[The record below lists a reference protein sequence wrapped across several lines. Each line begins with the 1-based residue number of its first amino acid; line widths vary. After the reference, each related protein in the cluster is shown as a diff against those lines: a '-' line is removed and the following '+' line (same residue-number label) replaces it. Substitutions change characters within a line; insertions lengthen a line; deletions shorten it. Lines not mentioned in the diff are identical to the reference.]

1 MNDRNDRQQN
11 SVSSGEMF
19 VGLNLLS
26 KIGVIFIIIGVI
38 AFSATSGYYLSG
50 GVRMTLVIFVG
61 IIMLIAGE
69 IFYRKGSV
77 IFANALIYGGI
88 AELYIS
94 ALIGKFGFEVFGGGG
109 AQFVGLFAAAVG
121 FFLANR
127 YKSMP
132 LSFVALFCGILPIY
146 AIDSNFSA
154 CICLCCL
161 IAEHAAA
168 AVTAHNRSYRPLNVA
183 GAALM
188 CYETM
193 IVSSLLYASMR
204 TELKMPAVIMI
215 LFIICTGF
223 IYISGALLN
232 GTHSGGALSAS
243 EIAVIITTQA
253 FLVFFANANLYFIF
267 GKTVDLVAMI
277 VLALIYLVCVIGFS
291 LRFSSK
297 CMASNVFINLLLA
310 TTAFSVISLLN
321 GEANYYAIH
330 GLAAAVLIVGVLIE
344 RNMLKVWGYVLLG
357 IAEVDFF
364 IQIGINRFD
373 VIFGN
378 EVNYLDNTIMYIVNI
393 AVWLGIMIFYISRK
407 NTDSII
413 FKVYSCF
420 TLFNTGVLL
429 SVIAYND
436 MFRALMGTGMNRGFV
451 SLIVVFVCACLW
463 QIIGF
468 TTGKMKYLAE
478 ASMPASLSFYGV
490 GLLFLG
496 IANIIRSSANRSEIM
511 LDGLMIAITI
521 AVNVISVL
529 AVLDITKQISE
540 KAPKFAKAVG
550 LVVSLY
556 GVMTLTTIL
565 GTNNFVRF
573 TSYIISII
581 YIVTA
586 AVWIFV
592 GFKKLNALLRRFG
605 LALALLVSVKLF
617 LFDFIQEDAMIRTVL
632 FIGFGVTLLGIGLGY
647 GTAELKL
654 RQNNKK

>member
-1 MNDRNDRQQN
+1 
-11 SVSSGEMF
+11 MF

-50 GVRMTLVIFVG
+50 GVRMALVIFVG

-69 IFYRKGSV
+69 SFYRKGSV
-77 IFANALIYGGI
+77 VFANALIYGGI
-88 AELYIS
+88 AELFIS
-94 ALIGKFGFEVFGGGG
+94 ALIGKYGLHVFGGGG

-121 FFLANR
+121 FLLSFR

-146 AIDSNFSA
+146 AVDSNFSA

-168 AVTAHNRSYRPLNVA
+168 AVTAYNKNYRPLNIA

-188 CYETM
+188 CYEVLMITPLFYGTM
-193 IVSSLLYASMR
+193 RDEFKI
-204 TELKMPAVIMI
+204 PAIIII
-215 LFIICTGF
+215 LFMVCAGF
-223 IYISGALLN
+223 IYTCGALLN
-232 GTHSGGALSAS
+232 GAHSDGALSAS
-243 EIAVIITTQA
+243 EIATIITTQA
-253 FLVFFANANLYFIF
+253 FLIFFANANLFFIF

-291 LRFSSK
+291 MRFSSK
-297 CMASNVFINLLLA
+297 CMAANVFINLLLA
-310 TTAFSVISLLN
+310 TAAFSVLSLLTR
-321 GEANYYAIH
+321 EASYYAIH
-330 GLAAAVLIVGVLIE
+330 GLAAAVLVVGVIIE
-344 RNMLKVWGYVLLG
+344 RNMLRVWGYVLLG

-364 IQIGINRFD
+364 IQLGINRFED
-373 VIFGN
+373 IFQN
-378 EVNYLDNTIMYIVNI
+378 EFNYLDNTIIYIVNI
-393 AVWLGIMIFYISRK
+393 AIWLGIMIFFLIK
-407 NTDSII
+407 HNTDGIM
-413 FKVYSCF
+413 FKVYACF
-420 TLFNTGVLL
+420 ALANTGVLL
-429 SVIAYND
+429 SVIAHND
-436 MFRALMGTGMNRGFV
+436 MFRALRSTGMNRGFV
-451 SLIVVFVCACLW
+451 TLIVVLVCACLW

-468 TTGKMKYLAE
+468 TAGKMKSLE
-478 ASMPASLSFYGV
+478 GASMPASLSFYGV
-490 GLLFLG
+490 GLVFLG

-511 LDGLMIAITI
+511 LNGLLIAITI
-521 AVNVISVL
+521 VVNVISVL

-540 KAPKFAKAVG
+540 KAPKFAKTVG

-617 LFDFIQEDAMIRTVL
+617 LFDFIKEDAMIRTVL
-632 FIGFGVTLLGIGLGY
+632 FIGFGITLLGIGLGY

-654 RQNNKK
+654 KQNNKK

>member
-1 MNDRNDRQQN
+1 
-11 SVSSGEMF
+11 MF

-77 IFANALIYGGI
+77 IFANALIYGGV

-94 ALIGKFGFEVFGGGG
+94 ALIGKFGFQVFGGGG
-109 AQFVGLFAAAVG
+109 AQFVGLFAAAVS

-132 LSFVALFCGILPIY
+132 LTFVALFCGILPAF

-168 AVTAHNRSYRPLNVA
+168 AVTAYNRNYRPLNIA
-183 GAALM
+183 GAVLM
-188 CYETM
+188 CYETLM
-193 IVSSLLYASMR
+193 IAPLFYETVR
-204 TELKMPAVIMI
+204 NELKIPAVILI
-215 LFIICTGF
+215 LFMVCTGF
-223 IYISGALLN
+223 IYTCGALLS
-232 GTHSGGALSAS
+232 GIHSDGALSAS
-243 EIAVIITTQA
+243 EIAVVITTQA

-297 CMASNVFINLLLA
+297 CMASNVFINLLLVTA
-310 TTAFSVISLLN
+310 AFSVLTLLTR
-321 GEANYYAIH
+321 EANYYAIH
-330 GLAAAVLIVGVLIE
+330 GLAAAVLVVGVLIE
-344 RNMLKVWGYVLLG
+344 RNMLKIWGYVLLG
-357 IAEVDFF
+357 IAELDFF
-364 IQIGINRFD
+364 VQIVVNRYYELFEH
-373 VIFGN
+373 
-378 EVNYLDNTIMYIVNI
+378 EVNHLDNTIMYIVNM
-393 AVWLGIMIFYISRK
+393 ALWLGIMIFYIIRH
-407 NTDSII
+407 NTDGIMFKI
-413 FKVYSCF
+413 FACF
-420 TLFNTGVLL
+420 ALFNTGVLL
-429 SVIAYND
+429 SVISYND
-436 MFRALMGTGMNRGFV
+436 MFRALIGTGMNRGFV
-451 SLIVVFVCACLW
+451 TLIVVLVCACLW
-463 QIIGF
+463 QILGF
-468 TTGKMKYLAE
+468 AAGKMKYLGG

-490 GLLFLG
+490 GLVFLG

-511 LDGLMIAITI
+511 LDGLLIAITI

-632 FIGFGVTLLGIGLGY
+632 FIGFGITLLGIGLGY
-647 GTAELKL
+647 GTAEVKL